1 MTKIFSGHQ
10 PNFLPYM
17 GFFYKLYK
25 SDVFV
30 LDDDVQYSRT
40 EMQNYN
46 YIKVQNER
54 HKLTIPVKHV
64 FGQKINEVK
73 IAYDR
78 KWSTK
83 MLKTVENSYRKA
95 RFFDEGYQLL
105 EDALSKNYEFLLD
118 LNMDLLK
125 NCISKFDISTEI
137 LIASKDLPTPNL
149 KSNER
154 NVAQCTMVGADT
166 YLSGIGGKAYND
178 EKLYEDAGVNIVYT
192 SYEPLTYKQIG
203 KQIDNLSV
211 LDYVMNVG
219 FSIPEEWKIK

>member
-25 SDVFV
+25 ADVFV

-54 HKLTIPVKHV
+54 YKFTVPVKHE

-78 KWSTK
+78 KWDFK
-83 MLKTVENSYRKA
+83 MLRTIENNYRKA
-95 RFFDEGYQLL
+95 RFFNEGYQLL
-105 EDALSKNYEFLLD
+105 TQALSKNYEFLFD
-118 LNMDLLK
+118 LNMDLLQ
-125 NCISKFDISTEI
+125 NCISKMNIETKI
-137 LIASKDLPTPNL
+137 LIASKDLPTQNL

-166 YLSGIGGKAYND
+166 YLSGIGGKTYND
-178 EKLYEDAGVNIVYT
+178 EELYKKAGVNIVYT
-192 SYEPLTYKQIG
+192 KYEPLKYKQLG
-203 KQIDNLSV
+203 KQIENLSV
-211 LDYVMNVG
+211 LDYVMNAG
-219 FSIPEEWKIK
+219 FSIPEEWK

>member
-54 HKLTIPVKHV
+54 HKLTIPVKHE

-78 KWSTK
+78 KWATK

-95 RFFDEGYQLL
+95 RFFDEGCQLL
-105 EDALSKNYEFLLD
+105 EEALSKNYEFLVD

-166 YLSGIGGKAYND
+166 YLSGIGGKVYND

-192 SYEPLTYKQIG
+192 SYEPLIYKQIG

-219 FSIPEEWKIK
+219 FSIPEEWK

>member
-54 HKLTIPVKHV
+54 HKLTIPVKHK
-64 FGQKINEVK
+64 FGQKINEVQ

-78 KWSTK
+78 KWTTK

-105 EDALSKNYEFLLD
+105 EASLSKNYEFLVD

-125 NCISKFDISTEI
+125 NCILKFDISTEI

-178 EKLYEDAGVNIVYT
+178 EKLYKEADVNIVYT
-192 SYEPLTYKQIG
+192 SYKPLTYKQVG
-203 KQIDNLSV
+203 KHIDNLSV

-219 FSIPEEWKIK
+219 FSIPEEWK